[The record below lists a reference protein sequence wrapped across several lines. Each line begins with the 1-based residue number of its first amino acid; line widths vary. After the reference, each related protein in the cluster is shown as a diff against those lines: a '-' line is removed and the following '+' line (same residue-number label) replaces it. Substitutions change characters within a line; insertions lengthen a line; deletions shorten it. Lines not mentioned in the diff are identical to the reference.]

1 MLTQGVNFTMRF
13 IITICAIIIGIG
25 VLWYVARKGMSVDA
39 VPTLQEY
46 VASTT
51 IKISRPVDNQASVAW
66 LASSTIL
73 DSLLLGESTVS
84 SAKNVAS
91 STKTTQTI
99 TKNTQSDLAVKNTSS
114 LMPIKTP
121 KGIIYAIVAKTP
133 ATRQRGLS
141 GHEALDDDQ
150 GMLFIFPTPQ
160 TPDFWMKDM
169 NFPIDIVW
177 INSDRK
183 IIGVDSDV
191 SQKTYPK
198 TFAPPAEIQFVLE
211 VNAGVAE
218 KLGLKTGIRVVF

>member
-84 SAKNVAS
+84 SAKNVDS
-91 STKTTQTI
+91 PNNNESR
-99 TKNTQSDLAVKNTSS
+99 
-114 LMPIKTP
+114 
-121 KGIIYAIVAKTP
+121 IVEDANH
-133 ATRQRGLS
+133 AT
-141 GHEALDDDQ
+141 EA
-150 GMLFIFPTPQ
+150 
-160 TPDFWMKDM
+160 
-169 NFPIDIVW
+169 
-177 INSDRK
+177 
-183 IIGVDSDV
+183 
-191 SQKTYPK
+191 
-198 TFAPPAEIQFVLE
+198 
-211 VNAGVAE
+211 
-218 KLGLKTGIRVVF
+218 